1 MARSGAVNFFE
12 SNQMA
17 SRAQLLCAHFAYR
30 VVIVPLVSR
39 AGARWAFCMNSMA
52 RTCRVPVS
60 TSLPHVG
67 RDDKDFARR
76 ALDHFQGAQDFR
88 KQGNRSCYG
97 DELKRVEVLLREIQ
111 RPRRYGGSSAPSL
124 IGVAGRIVARFLA
137 LLLL

>member
-1 MARSGAVNFFE
+1 MEQSLQKSFAAKSPQEAARA
-12 SNQMA
+12 
-17 SRAQLLCAHFAYR
+17 
-30 VVIVPLVSR
+30 
-39 AGARWAFCMNSMA
+39 
-52 RTCRVPVS
+52 VS

-67 RDDKDFARR
+67 RDDKDLARR

-111 RPRRYGGSSAPSL
+111 KAPWVMGSSVSSL
-124 IGVAGRIVARFLA
+124 IGVAGRIVARFSA